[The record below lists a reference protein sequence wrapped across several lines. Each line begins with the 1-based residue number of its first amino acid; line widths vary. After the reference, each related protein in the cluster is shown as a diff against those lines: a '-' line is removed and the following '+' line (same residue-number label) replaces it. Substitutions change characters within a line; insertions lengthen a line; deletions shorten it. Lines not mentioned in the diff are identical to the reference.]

1 MTGLYSV
8 SMLSLDWE
16 VRMDKT
22 SKSDGEKGPDS
33 ASIDLPGRR
42 LIPSKSPRMLEPF
55 EIELLRQDLKEALA
69 RARVARR
76 R

>member
-1 MTGLYSV
+1 MTGLYSL

-16 VRMDKT
+16 VGMGKT
-22 SKSDGEKGPDS
+22 SKPGGDKDLGSNS
-33 ASIDLPGRR
+33 TDLPGRR

-55 EIELLRQDLKEALA
+55 EIDLLRQDLKAALA
-69 RARVARR
+69 RLRVARR

>member
-16 VRMDKT
+16 VGMDKP
-22 SKSDGEKGPDS
+22 SKTDGEKGP
-33 ASIDLPGRR
+33 ASTSTDLPGRR

-55 EIELLRQDLKEALA
+55 EIELLRQDLKEVLA
-69 RARVARR
+69 RARVARKR
-76 R
+76 